1 MVTEE
6 EIFEYQKKLSILQQC
21 QEPCV
26 RILAHKK
33 NKQTNKQTN
42 KNKKQKKPTKK
53 TKHNIY
59 NCLFKEMDMGMFPV
73 FVLCSCIRCSML
85 YMYIPL
91 ACILWFLSVGL
102 VVHWGVVLTDDG
114 RVKRFFYRFEDVLTS
129 NWPSESRIS
138 SRDPLMGASGCRYRH
153 VIAWR
158 KIRQQTSKPIDRVHF
173 SFDGLLQG
181 RLLISFSVI

>member
-1 MVTEE
+1 MSWLHIKE

-21 QEPCV
+21 QKPCV
-26 RILAHKK
+26 RILAQ

-42 KNKKQKKPTKK
+42 KP
-53 TKHNIY
+53 KHNIY
-59 NCLFKEMDMGMFPV
+59 NCLFKEMDMGIFPV
-73 FVLCSCIRCSML
+73 FVFCSCIRCSML
-85 YMYIPL
+85 YRYIPL

-102 VVHWGVVLTDDG
+102 VVHWGVVLTEDG
-114 RVKRFFYRFEDVLTS
+114 RVKRFFYRFEDILTS
-129 NWPSESRIS
+129 NWPSASWIS